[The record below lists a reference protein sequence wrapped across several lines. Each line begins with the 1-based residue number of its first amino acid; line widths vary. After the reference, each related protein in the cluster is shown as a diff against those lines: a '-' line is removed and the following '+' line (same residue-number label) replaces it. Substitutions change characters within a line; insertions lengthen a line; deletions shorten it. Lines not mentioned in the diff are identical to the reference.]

1 MRNRYEKS
9 CPLSHEIVS
18 YVYGEIAADTEEN
31 FETHLAGCMV
41 CTDEFAAVSEARYSM
56 FEWKKEAFDPL
67 ATPEILIPY
76 RRPVGAVTWVT
87 RMRAWAESFSV
98 PVAVAALAVCVA
110 IGLYLVGHNDN
121 NEQPVASNVDRP
133 DATLPSDLA
142 VSALPGQGEGP
153 APNKI
158 APAIKP
164 RVVSASQRKRVV
176 RRPGDAEKPAN
187 SFAITPRRA
196 TDVTKAPALTQYP
209 DNDDNSLRLAEL
221 FDEVGG

>member
-1 MRNRYEKS
+1 MRNRYENG
-9 CPLSHEIVS
+9 CPLSDEIVS
-18 YVYGEIAADTEEN
+18 YVYGEIAADAEEN

-76 RRPVGAVTWVT
+76 RPPVAAVTWVT
-87 RMRAWAESFSV
+87 RMHAWAESLSI
-98 PVAVAALAVCVA
+98 PVAVAALAVCVG
-110 IGLYLVGHNDN
+110 IGFYLVGHNDN
-121 NEQPVASNVDRP
+121 NEQSGASNVARP
-133 DATLPSDLA
+133 DSPAPSDLA
-142 VSALPGQGEGP
+142 VTALPGQAEAP
-153 APNKI
+153 ALNKI
-158 APAIKP
+158 EPTLKP

-176 RRPGDAEKPAN
+176 RRPDAAEKPSN
-187 SFAITPRRA
+187 SFAVAPRRA